1 VSTIYYEKLEQGR
14 VPRPSATVLA
24 GIAKA
29 LRLDGDEIVYLYRLT
44 GQTAPA
50 QTADLEAPVD
60 LGLGYLLEA
69 VADTTP
75 AFVTDDLSTVLAQNW
90 LNITLFGQFAGR
102 SWLEANLIWHWFTSP
117 AWRDR
122 LDPPEQQDQTGFAYV
137 ADLRTVLA
145 ERGHEGRARELV
157 DRLQEVSPDFRAM
170 WDRHA
175 VATLH
180 CPTKV
185 VHDDRVGRID
195 LDCSVL
201 LSSTG
206 KQRMLLL
213 RPAPGTPSAARI
225 TALAAYRSLS

>member
-1 VSTIYYEKLEQGR
+1 VENYAALGPFLRRRREGLTPAGAGLPPRRPERTPGLRREEVAALASVSTIYYEKLEQGR

-90 LNITLFGQFAGR
+90 LNITLFEPHLALVHVTRLAR
-102 SWLEANLIWHWFTSP
+102 SA
-117 AWRDR
+117 
-122 LDPPEQQDQTGFAYV
+122 
-137 ADLRTVLA
+137 
-145 ERGHEGRARELV
+145 
-157 DRLQEVSPDFRAM
+157 
-170 WDRHA
+170 
-175 VATLH
+175 
-180 CPTKV
+180 
-185 VHDDRVGRID
+185 
-195 LDCSVL
+195 
-201 LSSTG
+201 
-206 KQRMLLL
+206 
-213 RPAPGTPSAARI
+213 
-225 TALAAYRSLS
+225 